1 MLTEELILSKNPNI
15 LEISSITKLN
25 ICSKDISDISIL
37 SKMKNLEI
45 ISLSS
50 NKISYL
56 YPLSN
61 CKNLREINLRN
72 NSIFSFNE
80 LNYLTNLKKLKILC
94 LEGNPISYDDNYTEK
109 IMKILPHLHYLDNR
123 NVTKCKNIINRN
135 KEYKYLKR
143 VLTEE
148 KKVRIDLDENKN
160 IANISN
166 YNTNNQ
172 KKIILKRVFS
182 YFDSRNDEINKESSN
197 NNSNYKNNYIQY
209 LKFVNKDKGKSE
221 RKKEM
226 NFKNIKL
233 KFKNQRR
240 NICKNILLNNY
251 LKKYPQFS
259 NSKQTL
265 IINNNNTNININ
277 KPVINNNNTVQNTL
291 TYHDN
296 SIKQKTITINSK
308 FISKGKNKM
317 QKKNEGIVRNLKFCK
332 FIEANNNC
340 DNNYVMAASLLVN
353 KINYQDLILL
363 KRYINKKLESLKK

>member
-197 NNSNYKNNYIQY
+197 NNSNYKNNYIRY

-317 QKKNEGIVRNLKFCK
+317 QKKNEGIVRNLKFSK